1 LIKKKI
7 LREFPGGSGDGG
19 FGVVTAAAWV
29 TPVVRIQSLAQEL
42 LHATQPPP
50 PPPTKKKQILRPYS
64 TVLN

>member
-1 LIKKKI
+1 MIKKKI

-29 TPVVRIQSLAQEL
+29 TAVVRIQSLAQEL
-42 LHATQPPP
+42 LHATHPPP
-50 PPPTKKKQILRPYS
+50 PAKKKQILRPYS